1 MKKWAL
7 ILLGALA
14 SSIALAADSIVLYAP
29 TRSIKDQGITTKG
42 WGSGS
47 IAETDETAYE
57 GLNSL
62 RVSTRNYFQ
71 GGRILLS
78 KPVDLSAAAA
88 DPNNLLLI
96 VLKTADSSQT
106 LGGGTSG
113 GPGRGAGGGGAEG
126 GAGGSS
132 GGAVVDGDGGG
143 GGTRG
148 GGGART
154 GGGGGMTGGGGTT
167 GTKIDAVALDQIR
180 LIVTTTDGMK
190 SEVYVPMKGAPGKD
204 GWRNISVPIS
214 ALPGL
219 AKTNKQIKEVAF
231 SGNSVGTFYIGEIRT
246 VNDPTPISGEPNIR
260 EANIGLNEEVQ
271 FIGSGYGGSTILRYT
286 WDFDSAD
293 GIQEE
298 AEGPFVKRRFRKTG
312 VYTVTLTIHDS
323 YGLKKPYS
331 TTITIKV
338 N

>member
-14 SSIALAADSIVLYAP
+14 SSIAFAADSIVLYSP
-29 TRSIKDQGITTKG
+29 TRSIKDQGISTKG

-57 GLNSL
+57 GVNSL

-71 GGRILLS
+71 GGRIIMS
-78 KPVDLSAAAA
+78 KPIDLASAAA
-88 DPNNLLLI
+88 DPNNLLLV

-106 LGGGTSG
+106 LGGGAAG
-113 GPGRGAGGGGAEG
+113 GPGRGGASGGADS
-126 GAGGSS
+126 GAGGAA
-132 GGAVVDGDGGG
+132 GGAVVDGDDGGGARGGGGVRGGG
-143 GGTRG
+143 GG
-148 GGGART
+148 GA
-154 GGGGGMTGGGGTT
+154 TT
-167 GTKIDAVALDQIR
+167 GVKIDAVALDQIR

-219 AKTNKQIKEVAF
+219 AKTNKIIQEIAF
-231 SGNSVGTFYIGEIRT
+231 SGNSVGTFYIGEIKT
-246 VNDPTPISGEPNIR
+246 INDPTPISGEPNIR

-271 FIGSGYGGSTILRYT
+271 FVGSGFGGSTILRYT

-298 AEGPFVKRRFRKTG
+298 AEGPFVKRRFRKSG
-312 VYTVTLTIHDS
+312 VYTVTMTIHDT

-331 TTITIKV
+331 TTITVKV